1 MQTNTSAQSKQLKEI
16 LERYQALHRICQM
29 EEYRLHLKP
38 ILEEAFKNK
47 WPDPSQSKSTKEFH
61 KQYTEQYGKAMAF
74 RELFN
79 MIEGAEKLANNLT
92 QEMAKPKSSYG
103 LE

>member
-1 MQTNTSAQSKQLKEI
+1 
-16 LERYQALHRICQM
+16 
-29 EEYRLHLKP
+29 
-38 ILEEAFKNK
+38 
-47 WPDPSQSKSTKEFH
+47 
-61 KQYTEQYGKAMAF
+61 MAF